1 MIELQL
7 LAFLLRQGLDR
18 NHVYIRSPKS
28 TNGLLE
34 VSSDFW
40 GQRMSQVVNAVS
52 VSSHDIDQGNSIT
65 VLESEE
71 VEIDSI
77 AAVLEGFESG

>member
-1 MIELQL
+1 
-7 LAFLLRQGLDR
+7 
-18 NHVYIRSPKS
+18 
-28 TNGLLE
+28 
-34 VSSDFW
+34 
-40 GQRMSQVVNAVS
+40 MSQVVYAVS